1 MDAKWR
7 FGATLVI
14 WVFMGTI
21 SILALL
27 ASLEYDVSGWA
38 FFTPIVLAMLSMLPL
53 WASDSS
59 FSSSSSPT
67 KTGGYVKEEKYDNT
81 AYSMALLMEMMD
93 DDERDEFKHNLK
105 NRILSGETVTDESLA
120 EELQK
125 RKSKPL

>member
-27 ASLEYDVSGWA
+27 ASLEYDISGWT
-38 FFTPIVLAMLSMLPL
+38 FFTPIVVAMFSMLPL
-53 WASDSS
+53 WASDSG
-59 FSSSSSPT
+59 SSST
-67 KTGGYVKEEKYDNT
+67 KTGGYVKAEKPDNT

-93 DDERDEFKHNLK
+93 DDEREEFKYDLK
-105 NRILSGETVTDESLA
+105 NRILSGEAVTDESLA